1 MSKSTT
7 ARKARKLSAVPASR
21 KLIVAFCD
29 GGSVHG
35 DFAMSMLAFQGHD
48 HCHRN
53 ALVGTLR
60 HPGLYI
66 DDNRNAVT
74 EKFVELSRQ
83 HGAEWMLMLDSDMS
97 FAEQPDLPYRLLDAA
112 DPVKR
117 PILSAL
123 YFGYIKSNLANGFN
137 AIWMKKHHD
146 GYRTL
151 MDYDLNLKQELT
163 ELDAVG
169 MGCCLIHRS
178 VFEKMAEAP
187 DFRRLQWFGR
197 EIIDHDNGVIGRY
210 GEDVAFCRRAQMAG
224 FKIYGHG
231 GITLDHVKSRKENA
245 QTFLERLQIQAI
257 EDKGKL
263 AAAG

>member
-1 MSKSTT
+1 MVDK
-7 ARKARKLSAVPASR
+7 R

-35 DFAMSMLAFQGHD
+35 DFAMSLLAFQGYD
-48 HCHRN
+48 HKHRN
-53 ALVGTLR
+53 INAGWIR

-66 DDNRNAVT
+66 DDNRNSVT
-74 EKFVELSRQ
+74 RKFLELSKE
-83 HGAEWMLMLDSDMS
+83 HNADWMLMLDADMS
-97 FAEQPDLPYRLLDAA
+97 FADQPDLPYRLLDAA
-112 DPVKR
+112 DPIER

-123 YFGYIKSNLANGFN
+123 YFGYIKSNLANDFN
-137 AIWMKKHHD
+137 AIWMKKHND

-151 MDYDLNLKQELT
+151 MDYDLNLKEEIT

-178 VFEKMAEAP
+178 VFEKLAEAP
-187 DFRRLQWFGR
+187 DFRRLEWFGR
-197 EIIDHDNGVIGRY
+197 EIIDHENGIIGRY
-210 GEDVAFCRRAQMAG
+210 GEDVAFCWRAQNAG

-231 GITLDHVKSRKENA
+231 GIVLDHVKSRKENA
-245 QTFLERLQIQAI
+245 KTFLERLQIQNI
-257 EDKGKL
+257 EDQNGL